1 MTIDEQ
7 ITRAKE
13 LIAKREEI
21 DRQLTELFAGMTP
34 AKRTIRCKVCGEL
47 GHNVKSCPTK
57 ISDSFTQSSDVI
69 S

>member
-21 DRQLTELFAGMTP
+21 DRQLAELFAGAP
-34 AKRTIRCKVCGEL
+34 AAPLSRLR
-47 GHNVKSCPTK
+47 
-57 ISDSFTQSSDVI
+57 
-69 S
+69 